1 MLAAKSDVLS
11 VKDFDLPPALPELE
25 LPPSLDFKVRY
36 KVSTGTN
43 AEEKQCLIEAL
54 LQSGGNLS
62 EAARLLGISRP
73 TLNKRLAKYGLK

>member
-1 MLAAKSDVLS
+1 MAESDILSAA
-11 VKDFDLPPALPELE
+11 DFDLPFMPKIRE
-25 LPPSLDFKVRY
+25 LPPSMDFKVRY
-36 KVSTGTN
+36 KVSTGTDT
-43 AEEKQCLIEAL
+43 EEKQCLIEAL